1 MSRQWEP
8 LVLGVLAKEGKFPG
22 SYPAF
27 INNSNDIQLTV
38 RILSKPPY
46 SFPNSQHF
54 VTCWGKDLEDYGFED
69 TLYDGEMR
77 IKNLIDFLDGQL
89 FVFQID
95 KKITPKDEFFIAKNI
110 HLIPK
115 KESFV
120 EIEGFEPVPIFSEK
134 DGLEGQGDYS
144 WNQFISNLKDGL
156 YIGRNDQI
164 SREPEDT
171 PRLVFYRTLEDEYFA
186 VGDFESHH
194 YAHGGF
200 SFTAIDQKLKY
211 QQIEKKIMDE
221 IYMYQ
226 NVAYT
231 SLDSEHK
238 ILTSLQEVEGIT
250 TTLAAQA
257 KQTKILATPGIELPT
272 PSQSNESPQ
281 ETSDKLNT
289 EEEDFMNQF
298 IAETKKLNLNYN
310 VEDLYNFHTCV
321 KTGGLTILAGMSGT
335 GKSQLVN
342 TYQKA
347 LNIDSDKFIMVPV
360 SPTWTDDSD
369 LIGYPDIIN
378 NVYRPADSGI
388 VNLLIEA
395 EKYRSETFIICFDEM
410 NLAKVEHYFS
420 QFLSVMEMDK
430 GRRKLK
436 LYNRELENK
445 FYNGSFYPPEVSIG
459 DNVIFT
465 GTVNLDDSTHHFSDK
480 VLDRANLLEL
490 HVEPF
495 KNLLTLEQDQGEK
508 LMDTKQKNSYIV
520 HAFIHQNKNMVLT
533 ESELEFLWDVHNTLQ
548 KASAT
553 IGIGPRIVKQID
565 NYIKNLSDLKNCPI
579 DRKKAFDLQFSQRIL
594 PKIRGTEEVLKPI
607 VGVFD
612 NELSAV
618 SSSQLIDLL
627 DKYSQ
632 HSDFSTSR
640 AMILEKAKEL
650 TRNGFA
656 F

>member
-8 LVLGVLAKEGKFPG
+8 LVLGVLAEEGKFPG
-22 SYPAF
+22 SPPAF
-27 INNSNDIQLTV
+27 INNSNDIQITV

-46 SFPNSQHF
+46 SFPNSQHS

-69 TLYDGEMR
+69 TMHDSELR
-77 IKNLIDFLDGQL
+77 VKNLIDFLDGQL
-89 FVFQID
+89 FVFQIE

-110 HLIPK
+110 QLIPK

-134 DGLEGQGDYS
+134 EGVEGPGDYS
-144 WNQFISNLKDGL
+144 WTQFITNLKDGL

-164 SREPEDT
+164 SRELEDT
-171 PRLVFYRTLEDEYFA
+171 PRFLFYRTLEGEYFA

-200 SFTAIDQKLKY
+200 SFTAIDQELKF
-211 QQIEKKIMDE
+211 QQIDKKVMDE

-231 SLDSEHK
+231 SLESERK
-238 ILTSLQEVEGIT
+238 ILTALQEAKGLST
-250 TTLAAQA
+250 TPAAQA
-257 KQTKILATPGIELPT
+257 KQTKIIATPSVEVPS
-272 PSQSNESPQ
+272 PSQNSESQQ

-289 EEEDFMNQF
+289 EEEEFMNQF

-495 KNLLTLEQDQGEK
+495 KNLLTLEQDQSEK
-508 LMDTKQKNSYIV
+508 SVDTKQKNSYIV
-520 HAFIHQNKNMVLT
+520 HAFVHQDKNMVLT

-607 VGVFD
+607 VGTYD
-612 NELSAV
+612 SETSTV